1 MEKKKFVLKGISTG
15 ANKAAELFG
24 KTKEKVTNIIDQDDD
39 GKISTKDVAIVADTI
54 GGVAKNKVTSIKDN
68 LEERNREK
76 EKESLQPIFSDD
88 LNRTDF
94 LMSKLIRIT
103 GMDKKRQE
111 SEVCQDSIGFIVSHK
126 DELTI
131 VNMFPDKLD
140 EFGLSFYPDEN
151 SEVYYMDPCD
161 RDRYIALDNYFGYMK
176 EARVNELQ
184 KIAQDLGA
192 KHFRVTYKEYTSS
205 FSSNNVKAKGFVK
218 GLMDSAN
225 ASAEHSKTVTN
236 SSTIEISAE
245 ASFPG
250 HDPVKPSLKYLKKE
264 PSIQNLIAMR
274 MDEKAPLSHQKYT
287 IDLNNSSGIKVKD
300 AMKIDAALK
309 SMKVDG
315 HVNVE
320 SEAKNEARRF
330 FEYEIDF

>member
-24 KTKEKVTNIIDQDDD
+24 KTKEKVTNIIDQNDD
-39 GKISTKDVAIVADTI
+39 GEINIKDVAIVADTI

-88 LNRTDF
+88 LNSTDF

-103 GMDKKRQE
+103 AMDKKRE
-111 SEVCQDSIGFIVSHK
+111 DSEVCQGSIGYIFLQ
-126 DELTI
+126 DELKI
-131 VNMFPDKLD
+131 VNLFTDKLD
-140 EFGLSFYPDEN
+140 EFGISFYPDEN
-151 SEVYYMDPCD
+151 SEVYYVDPSD

-192 KHFRVTYKEYTSS
+192 KHFRVAYKEYMASS
-205 FSSNNVKAKGFVK
+205 SSNNVKAKGFVK

>member
-1 MEKKKFVLKGISTG
+1 MEKKKLDFKGVS
-15 ANKAAELFG
+15 ARASKAAELLG
-24 KTKEKVTNIIDQDDD
+24 KTKEKVTNIIDQNDD
-39 GKISTKDVAIVADTI
+39 GEINIKDVAIVADTI

-68 LEERNREK
+68 LEERSREK
-76 EKESLQPIFSDD
+76 EKENLQPIFSDD

-103 GMDKKRQE
+103 DMDKKREE
-111 SEVCQDSIGFIVSHK
+111 SEVCQGSIGYIFLQN
-126 DELTI
+126 ELKI
-131 VNMFPDKLD
+131 INLFADKLD
-140 EFGLSFYPDEN
+140 EFGISFYPDEN
-151 SEVYYMDPCD
+151 SEVYYVDPSD

-192 KHFRVTYKEYTSS
+192 KHFRVAYKEYTAS

-218 GLMDSAN
+218 GLLNNAN
-225 ASAEHSKTVTN
+225 ASSEHSKTATN

-274 MDEKAPLSHQKYT
+274 MDETAPLSHQKYT
-287 IDLNNSSGIKVKD
+287 IDLKNSSGIKVKD